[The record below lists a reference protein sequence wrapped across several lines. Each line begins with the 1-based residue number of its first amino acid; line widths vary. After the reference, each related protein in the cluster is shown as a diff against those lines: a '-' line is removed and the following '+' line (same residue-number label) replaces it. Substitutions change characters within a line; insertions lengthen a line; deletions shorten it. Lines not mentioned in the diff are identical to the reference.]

1 MTLFISNERYSHLIF
16 NCLVTAVFIAAFGAV
31 YEHFSFGVY
40 SFYMIYAFA
49 FFLVGGAVFW
59 MLMAKLKKEFS
70 TLFICF
76 WNAALTT
83 FTVGS
88 LLKGVLDIYGTS
100 SPLINIFWIVE
111 VLDIAAAFLSEAVY
125 WPNRTKDRSPVFD
138 EKN

>member
-70 TLFICF
+70 SLFVCF

-83 FTVGS
+83 FTTGFLV
-88 LLKGVLDIYGTS
+88 KGVLDIYGTS
-100 SPLINIFWIVE
+100 SPLINIFWIAG
-111 VLDIAAAFLSEAVY
+111 VLDIAAAFLAEALN
-125 WPNRTKDRSPVFD
+125 WPDRKKSITVCD